1 MKLGTVLVVMVATA
15 LLTCG
20 LFASV
25 DARTTSTVP
34 LVTSSLQS
42 LQVADVNQRPTPTC
56 WPGDKR
62 CWPEGHIVE
71 TSVNQRPTPTCW
83 PGDKRC
89 WPEGHIVETSVNQRP
104 TPTCWPGDKRCWP
117 EGHIA

>member
-1 MKLGTVLVVMVATA
+1 MKLGTVLVVMVTTA

-34 LVTSSLQS
+34 LVAPASQSISATDLNTS
-42 LQVADVNQRPTPTC
+42 PTPTC

-62 CWPEGHIVE
+62 CWPRKDAVE
-71 TSVNQRPTPTCW
+71 VSQNT
-83 PGDKRC
+83 
-89 WPEGHIVETSVNQRP
+89 
-104 TPTCWPGDKRCWP
+104 
-117 EGHIA
+117 

>member
-1 MKLGTVLVVMVATA
+1 MKLGTVLVVMVTTA

-34 LVTSSLQS
+34 LVASALQS
-42 LQVADVNQRPTPTC
+42 NSTADLNTGQTPTC

-62 CWPEGHIVE
+62 CWPRKDAVE
-71 TSVNQRPTPTCW
+71 VSQDSEQTPTCW

-89 WPEGHIVETSVNQRP
+89 WPRK
-104 TPTCWPGDKRCWP
+104 D
-117 EGHIA
+117 AA